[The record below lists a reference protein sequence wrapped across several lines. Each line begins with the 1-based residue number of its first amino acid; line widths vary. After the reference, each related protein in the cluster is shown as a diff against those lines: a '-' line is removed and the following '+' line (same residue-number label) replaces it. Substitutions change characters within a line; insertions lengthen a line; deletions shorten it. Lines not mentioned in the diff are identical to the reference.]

1 MLSRINSNGRIITSG
16 INLRYF
22 KKLDKIL
29 CRQYLN
35 FDHNHKYI
43 LFCGDKKDPNKNY
56 NLFSE
61 VIKTMSNRNSS
72 IKEIN
77 AYNLSRKDLVIL
89 MNACDLLLFTST
101 KEGSPST
108 IKEALCCVLPI
119 VSLDVGDTFEVLKNY
134 EYGTVSDN
142 SVEMLAEHCLNF
154 CERKISKGS
163 INFSKIPVSSKEE
176 VSSTIFDIY
185 EGFLG

>member
-1 MLSRINSNGRIITSG
+1 ML
-16 INLRYF
+16 
-22 KKLDKIL
+22 
-29 CRQYLN
+29 C
-35 FDHNHKYI
+35 
-43 LFCGDKKDPNKNY
+43 
-56 NLFSE
+56 
-61 VIKTMSNRNSS
+61 
-72 IKEIN
+72 
-77 AYNLSRKDLVIL
+77 
-89 MNACDLLLFTST
+89 FT
-101 KEGSPST
+101 
-108 IKEALCCVLPI
+108 L